1 MNCFTGKEPVSRK
14 FQSLTAM
21 GSQMVMFGGQS
32 LEDNADLNDLFFL
45 TKVRVLASSQHCVK
59 VLKH

>member
-1 MNCFTGKEPVSRK
+1 
-14 FQSLTAM
+14 M

-45 TKVRVLASSQHCVK
+45 TKVRAAA
-59 VLKH
+59 

>member
-1 MNCFTGKEPVSRK
+1 MCQLVGKEPVSRK
-14 FQSLTAM
+14 FQSLTAF

-45 TKVRVLASSQHCVK
+45 NKVR
-59 VLKH
+59 

>member
-1 MNCFTGKEPVSRK
+1 MSRK